1 VARTEY
7 NWSLEQ
13 IDRSVGLVD
22 YLYREVL
29 GDSDSLLQQ
38 AYDRGVSAQ
47 AAGEPLRILD
57 VGCGTGNTLRGLTL
71 HTRRHL
77 PNLAIQAVGVN
88 IENFSNKS
96 KSQATRRA
104 IAAQEIAYI
113 LGNAAELPLKD
124 GSFDLVYEHE
134 LLLHSTGPE
143 AVGRLEEMERVL
155 APGGRMY
162 FGTDGQAELLQPM
175 RQLRERGYGVQ
186 GVKWTLIDPRPG
198 QAATRMLFY
207 VDKPVEDLPPQ
218 SADNA
223 YDLNI

>member
-1 VARTEY
+1 MAETERK
-7 NWSLEQ
+7 WLPEQ
-13 IDRSVGLVD
+13 IDREIGLVD
-22 YLYREVL
+22 FLYRSVL
-29 GDSDSLLQQ
+29 GDSGSLLQQ
-38 AYDRGVSAQ
+38 AYDRGVRAQ
-47 AAGEPLRILD
+47 AASEPLRILD
-57 VGCGTGNTLRGLTL
+57 IGCGTGNTLRGLTL

-88 IENFSNKS
+88 IEDFSNKS
-96 KSQATRRA
+96 RSPATRRA

-113 LGNAAELPLKD
+113 LGDAAELPLKD
-124 GSFDLVYEHE
+124 GGFDLIYEHE
-134 LLLHSTGPE
+134 LLVHSTGPE
-143 AVGRLEEMERVL
+143 AVRRLKEMERVL

-162 FGTDGQAELLQPM
+162 FGTDGQTELLQPM
-175 RQLRERGYGVQ
+175 RDLRESGYTVQ